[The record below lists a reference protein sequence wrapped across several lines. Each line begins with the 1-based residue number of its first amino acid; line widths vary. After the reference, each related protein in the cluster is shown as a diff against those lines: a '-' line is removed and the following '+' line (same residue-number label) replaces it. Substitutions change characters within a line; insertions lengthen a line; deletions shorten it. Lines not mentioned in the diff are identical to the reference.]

1 MLPPSVSPASASYP
15 SADRPVTPFILSLLG
30 GLLIIVAGGFGLLFF
45 NNGYYYGSSYYGS
58 NLAFVMV
65 AVTTGIVVLAG
76 CAMLYL
82 RPDQHVIWGVIV
94 VVFSVMSIFSW
105 VGGLFGGF
113 FVGMVLGIIGG
124 CLAIAW
130 NPGGTYGGAPRTV
143 RFCTGCG
150 RYVAFGYPYCGF
162 CGTPA
167 PVWRP
172 PMAAP
177 EQRPPVAPP

>member
-1 MLPPSVSPASASYP
+1 MVPPHMASAIVGYQP
-15 SADRPVTPFILSLLG
+15 ADRPVTPFILSLLG
-30 GLLIIVAGGFGLLFF
+30 GLFIIVGGLFGLLLF
-45 NNGYYYGSSYYGS
+45 NYSYYYGS
-58 NLAFVMV
+58 NLAFVAV

-76 CAMLYL
+76 CAMLYV
-82 RPDQHVIWGVIV
+82 RPDQHVIWGVII
-94 VVFSVMSIFSW
+94 VVFSVLSLFSW

-113 FVGMVLGIIGG
+113 FIGMVLGIVGG

-130 NPGGTYGGAPRTV
+130 SPGTTYGGMPRAV

-150 RYVAFGYPYCGF
+150 RYVPIGYPFCPF

-172 PMAAP
+172 PVSSA
-177 EQRPPVAPP
+177 EQRPPMGPP